1 VKLKLLLLRRMILL
15 PRPRMVSNVL
25 TITGLAAFV
34 AFGATFGLRW
44 ALLAAVPALFVL
56 GAAAGS

>member
-15 PRPRMVSNVL
+15 PRPGMVSNVL